1 MLTHRAALCGGSAAA
16 GAAGYVAKGVKA
28 AGKGLKYAKGLK
40 NSTKLA
46 KTGKAA
52 KATVKGS
59 SKFFKAVSK
68 IGSKGDDLIRGIRAG
83 AGKMKIVAS
92 GAKRYA
98 DDAVRIVT
106 NGVAKGGDTVVSA
119 FKAAGKKFASVAKSN
134 VGKIDDAK
142 DAGKRIIGLA
152 DDLDNYDYLQSNKV
166 LDEIEDGLR
175 KGSKSGS
182 KTYQTYTKTNPVTG
196 EVYSGRTSGTGTPIE
211 NVRKRDANHHMN
223 DKGFGPAVLDKTSDN
238 YEAIRGREQMLID
251 YYGGAKSNK
260 PIPGTSGNAING
272 IGPNNKKK
280 DIYINAAKELFGVTN
295 EKKKIK
301 IRRYL

>member
-182 KTYQTYTKTNPVTG
+182 NTHVPSANTQV
-196 EVYSGRTSGTGTPIE
+196 
-211 NVRKRDANHHMN
+211 VRHPEIKSPNQV
-223 DKGFGPAVLDKTSDN
+223 KKSD
-238 YEAIRGREQMLID
+238 
-251 YYGGAKSNK
+251 
-260 PIPGTSGNAING
+260 
-272 IGPNNKKK
+272 
-280 DIYINAAKELFGVTN
+280 VTN
-295 EKKKIK
+295 YWDDYLGSNQTNIHPRTGLVDNDRIFSADGTKSIRFGNHEMDSMGTTKFHFHLEEWKYDPVNDVMEYFNTLVRIK
-301 IRRYL
+301 R